1 MEKLNIGIIGC
12 ANIAKK
18 YAIKAFQALDKVD
31 KIYIASRD
39 VSKSKEC
46 ADEFGI
52 EAEESYDSLI
62 NNPDIQAIYIPLPIG
77 LHEEWAIKAASKGK
91 HILCEKSISDNFESV
106 KRIVESCRRNNV
118 VLFENFMCDYH
129 PQHDVAS
136 KAIADGN
143 IGNVFTLKS
152 YFGFPPMDKNG
163 FRYNKEIGG
172 GSLNDAGAYTIF
184 IARKIIG
191 SEPVSVTCRLNMD
204 NELDVDV
211 QGTAFVE
218 FDGKTAFLGFGFDN
232 VYQNNYSIWGSKG
245 TLTVK
250 RAFSIPP
257 NLKPEI
263 EVYTNENFQDKI
275 EQLDAPACNHF
286 ELIFDDFCAVVLENN
301 DDKRCKNYEKILN
314 QAKVLEAMRLSA
326 KENRKVELKEID

>member
-1 MEKLNIGIIGC
+1 MDKLNIGIIGC

-31 KIYIASRD
+31 KIYISSRD

-46 ADEFGI
+46 AEEFGV
-52 EAEESYDSLI
+52 EVEESYDSLI

-106 KRIVESCRRNNV
+106 KKIVDACKQNNV

-129 PQHDVAS
+129 PQHDVVL
-136 KAIADGN
+136 KALADGN
-143 IGNVFTLKS
+143 IGDVFTLKS
-152 YFGFPPMDKNG
+152 YFGFPPMDKDG
-163 FRYNKEIGG
+163 FRYNKELGG
-172 GSLNDAGAYTIF
+172 GSLNDAGAYTVF
-184 IARKIIG
+184 IARKIM
-191 SEPVSVTCRLNMD
+191 SCEPVSVTCRLNV
-204 NELDVDV
+204 NENVGVDV

-286 ELIFDDFCAVVLENN
+286 ELIFDAFCTVVLGN
-301 DDKRCKNYEKILN
+301 DDNKRAEVYEKILN
-314 QAKVLEAMRLSA
+314 QAKVLQAMRLSA
-326 KENRKVELKEID
+326 KENRKVKIDEIN